1 MSQAHLKAA
10 NAAEGGGPPA
20 RAIAGEAAT
29 AVVTELYAAA
39 KKIYPR
45 AVHGWFAAWRWALVW
60 ATQLVFY
67 GAAWLTWNGRQAV
80 LFDIVHRK
88 FYIFGLVFW
97 PQDIIYL
104 AVLLIVAA
112 LSLFLFTAV
121 AGRLWCGY
129 ACPQTVY
136 TEIYMW
142 VERVIEGDRTR
153 RMKLDR
159 GGLTARKL
167 GLKAA
172 KHAAWIAI
180 ALWTGFTFVGYFT
193 PIRELAREVMTLST
207 GPWETFWTLFYG
219 FATYGNAGW
228 MREQVCLYMCPYAR
242 FQSAMFDRD
251 TLIIS
256 YDGERGEPRGGRG
269 RAADRGA
276 LGLGDCVDCSICV
289 QVCPTGI
296 DIRDGLQYQCIGCAA
311 CIDGCDQ
318 VMDRM
323 GYPRGLIR
331 YTTQNALERK
341 LTRREMLA
349 RTFRARVLVYTAI
362 VWGVI
367 IAAAIGLY
375 VRAPLKVDVLR
386 DRAAIA
392 REVEGGNLENVY
404 QLRIMNTAERARTF
418 DVEATG
424 LPGIHVDGDAHFE
437 VGGAGSRLVPLRVRV
452 PAQTGTAAPG
462 ANRIEFLVHAH
473 DDPSVNVREKS
484 VFVVR

>member
-1 MSQAHLKAA
+1 MNQPAPESPAVFESQ
-10 NAAEGGGPPA
+10 
-20 RAIAGEAAT
+20 
-29 AVVTELYAAA
+29 LYAADR
-39 KKIYPR
+39 KVYPR
-45 AVHGWFAAWRWALVW
+45 AVTGWFAGWRWALVW
-60 ATQLVFY
+60 VTQIAFY
-67 GAAWLTWNGRQAV
+67 GGAWLTWNGRQAI

-97 PQDIIYL
+97 PQDVIYL

-136 TEIYMW
+136 TEIFMW
-142 VERVIEGDRTR
+142 VERLIEGERLQR
-153 RMKLDR
+153 IKLDR
-159 GGLTARKL
+159 GGLTGRKF

-172 KHAAWIAI
+172 KHTAWIAI

-193 PIRELAREVMTLST
+193 PIRELWSETAAFNAGS
-207 GPWETFWTLFYG
+207 WETFWMLFYG

-251 TLIIS
+251 TLIIT
-256 YDGERGEPRGGRG
+256 YDRERGEPRGGRS
-269 RAADRGA
+269 RGA
-276 LGLGDCVDCSICV
+276 DPRALKLGDCVDCNICV

-296 DIRDGLQYQCIGCAA
+296 DIRDGLQYQCIGCSA
-311 CIDGCDQ
+311 CIDGCNQ

-331 YTTQNALERK
+331 YSTENAMERK
-341 LTRREMLA
+341 LSRKQMLA
-349 RTFRARVLVYTAI
+349 HTFRARVLVYTAI

-367 IAAAIGLY
+367 IAAAIGIY
-375 VRAPLKVDVLR
+375 VRAPLKVDILR

-392 REVEGGNLENVY
+392 REVEGGDLENVY
-404 QLRIMNTAERARTF
+404 QLRIMNTSEGRRFF
-418 DVEATG
+418 DIEVMG
-424 LPGIHVDGDAHFE
+424 LPGIHVDGDSHFE
-437 VGGAGSRLVPLRVRV
+437 VDGAGSRLVPMRLRVH
-452 PAQTGTAAPG
+452 AQPGATAPG
-462 ANRIEFLVHAH
+462 SHHIEFLVHAH
-473 DDPSVNVREKS
+473 DDPAVFVREKS
-484 VFVVR
+484 VFIMR